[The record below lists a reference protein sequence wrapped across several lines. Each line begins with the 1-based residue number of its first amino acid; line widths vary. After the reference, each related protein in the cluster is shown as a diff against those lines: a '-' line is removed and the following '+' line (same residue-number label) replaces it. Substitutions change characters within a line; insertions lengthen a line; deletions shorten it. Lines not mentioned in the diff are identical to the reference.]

1 MTIPVTDAKP
11 KLTLNLVGQYV
22 GLWKDGEKGALQT
35 IPADLK
41 FATLDLRKV
50 LPYIPAAPTTG
61 PVHQLIVDG
70 TDRCVTYVV

>member
-50 LPYIPAAPTTG
+50 LP
-61 PVHQLIVDG
+61 
-70 TDRCVTYVV
+70 